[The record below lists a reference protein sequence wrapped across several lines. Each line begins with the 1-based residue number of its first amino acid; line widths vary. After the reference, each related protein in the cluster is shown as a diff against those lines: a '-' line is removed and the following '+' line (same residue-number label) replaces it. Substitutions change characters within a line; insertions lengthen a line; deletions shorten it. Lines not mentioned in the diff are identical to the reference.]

1 MKKKILGILIF
12 TLFIVASILPVEGIK
27 LQKAGK
33 SALQPSIEWEKTYG
47 CKMVDWGRCVQQ
59 TSDGG
64 YIICGAY
71 DRNVYTP
78 WQGFVYILKTDSM
91 GNEEWDK
98 QYGIYPYENL
108 GQYVIQTSDGGY
120 IIAGYIGYTY
130 HIDAYLLKTDSG
142 GNLTWTRI
150 LGHFDF
156 YDDSLS
162 IQQTTDG
169 GYIVTGWTA
178 SYGAGSSDAW
188 LIKLDSSGD
197 DEWNKTFG
205 GSRLDGADCV
215 KQTTDGGFIITGRTD
230 SFDSGGNGDAWLIK
244 TDMDGNEIW
253 NKSFGGHYLDEGKSV
268 LPTYDGGYVLTGSTY
283 SFGAGNHD
291 AWLIKTD
298 SNGNEIWN
306 KTYGGSSWDQGKSV
320 IQTSDGGYF
329 ITGDYTDP
337 VQGDLELYMVKTDSE
352 GNEEWN
358 YIIEHE
364 SKGSTDSGSYG
375 IQTNDGGYIVTG
387 ETGEYNLALV
397 DLFLIKLG
405 GTNSPPNSPIITG
418 PLNGKP
424 GQTLTYV
431 FNAVDPDGDDVRF
444 IIDWGDTSSYTTDF
458 VASGSDKSVSYVW
471 NAEDTYTITAS
482 AEDSFDNIG
491 PSTIF
496 TVVIPRNKVNN
507 NPILNWLQSHLNLF
521 PLLQRFLLRL

>member
-1 MKKKILGILIF
+1 MSKKILVILVF
-12 TLFIVASILPVEGIK
+12 TLFTVASILPVAGNE
-27 LQKAGK
+27 LQKPVN
-33 SALQPSIEWEKTYG
+33 STLQPSIEWEKTYG

-59 TSDGG
+59 TSEGG

-78 WQGFVYILKTDSM
+78 WQGFVYLLKTDAK
-91 GNEEWDK
+91 GKVEWEK

-108 GQYVIQTSDGGY
+108 GQYDLQTSDGGY
-120 IIAGYIGYTY
+120 IIAGYIGFTY
-130 HIDAYLLKTDSG
+130 HIDAYLLKTDSE

-150 LGHFDF
+150 LGNYDF
-156 YDDSLS
+156 YDDSMS
-162 IQQTTDG
+162 VQQTTDG

-188 LIKLDSSGD
+188 LYKLDSDGC

-205 GSRLDGADCV
+205 GSRLDGGDCV
-215 KQTTDGGFIITGRTD
+215 KQTFDGGFIITGRTD

-244 TDMDGNEIW
+244 TDMNGNEIW
-253 NKSFGGHYLDEGKSV
+253 NKSYGGHYLDEGKSV
-268 LPTYDGGYVLTGSTY
+268 LQTSDGGYVLTGSTY
-283 SFGAGNHD
+283 SFGAGDHD

-306 KTYGGSSWDQGKSV
+306 NTYGGSLWDQGKSV
-320 IQTSDGGYF
+320 VQTTDGGYF

-364 SKGSTDSGSYG
+364 SKGSTDSGYYG

-418 PLNGKP
+418 PTSGKP
-424 GQTLTYV
+424 NIEYDFLFVSTDPEGD
-431 FNAVDPDGDDVRF
+431 AVMYNV
-444 IIDWGDTSSYTTDF
+444 DWGDGDTEWTEYGDSGVEIILNHTWF
-458 VASGSDKSVSYVW
+458 ASGK
-471 NAEDTYTITAS
+471 YTIKAKAIDIHGAESEWAEFTA
-482 AEDSFDNIG
+482 
-491 PSTIF
+491 T
-496 TVVIPRNKVNN
+496 IPRNKTTNN
-507 NPILNWLQSHLNLF
+507 QILLLRLLERF
-521 PLLQRFLLRL
+521 PLLQKLIQQL